1 MCLDTAKKRGAL
13 IAFYINSGCLY
24 KWYAYMPYCH
34 SLLMSSPLFCISGV
48 YKSEQD
54 FLYDLKM
61 MWFGLYSRYNN
72 KKDSSGFEHIFAGST
87 GTL

>member
-1 MCLDTAKKRGAL
+1 MCFDTAKKRQAL
-13 IAFYINSGCLY
+13 IPFYSNLSCLY
-24 KWYAYMPYCH
+24 TSYAYMPYHH
-34 SLLMSSPLFCISGV
+34 SLLMSSLLFCISGV

-72 KKDSSGFEHIFAGST
+72 KKDSSGFEHIFAGWIA
-87 GTL
+87 TL

>member
-1 MCLDTAKKRGAL
+1 
-13 IAFYINSGCLY
+13 
-24 KWYAYMPYCH
+24 
-34 SLLMSSPLFCISGV
+34 MSSPLFWISGV
-48 YKSEQD
+48 YESEQD

-72 KKDSSGFEHIFAGST
+72 KKDSSGFEHIFAGSI